1 MYSATLSSHYTGS
14 LWPCNGSFVSK
25 PHDLFTQAIQTSR
38 SQLERLPRSSSAARA
53 LRLWEEISLHKS
65 GMSRAGHHS
74 SSVLPRGF
82 LYSRSE
88 QVASLS
94 IFSNISQPCSA
105 CAFAT
110 SKSLAVTNTGSES
123 PRLHIQHTVDL
134 KYSSAKAPVFLLL
147 PMSDTSVHRGPPG
160 PEPSHPGTMLVVF
173 VCGGFFVAGVLGCQ
187 VGQEEIMVLKKS
199 RQHPKHFPASPLG
212 QYYAGSLLLNFG
224 GPKRSGVLDTT
235 WYDMIKQLILA
246 LILPP
251 WLLLVWNGSFFC
263 PSHEYARPTMRIE
276 HLWTIEAYAPLPRQN
291 RLASILWSYFL
302 KLQITSFH
310 EISSQLFRRN
320 ALFRSD
326 LIEPRCGTSG
336 CSWQD
341 CSWYLS
347 TGWHERTTCSV
358 TVCCENLYR
367 SFIKQTLTNCQRPTT
382 NQIWYDW
389 HWTKHATC
397 WASFEFCHWVTS
409 CWSQLRSMALLS
421 PAESIQT

>member
-1 MYSATLSSHYTGS
+1 MNQNYSETFCQNKSVFLNVLSYTKFSLHS
-14 LWPCNGSFVSK
+14 LWPLAMGPSFRS
-25 PHDLFTQAIQTSR
+25 PMTFSHRRSR
-38 SQLERLPRSSSAARA
+38 HRGHSWRGCHGVPRLQG
-53 LRLWEEISLHKS
+53 LWEEISLHKS

-187 VGQEEIMVLKKS
+187 VGQEEIMVRKKS

-224 GPKRSGVLDTT
+224 GRKRSGVLDTT
-235 WYDMIKQLILA
+235 
-246 LILPP
+246 
-251 WLLLVWNGSFFC
+251 
-263 PSHEYARPTMRIE
+263 
-276 HLWTIEAYAPLPRQN
+276 
-291 RLASILWSYFL
+291 
-302 KLQITSFH
+302 
-310 EISSQLFRRN
+310 
-320 ALFRSD
+320 
-326 LIEPRCGTSG
+326 
-336 CSWQD
+336 
-341 CSWYLS
+341 
-347 TGWHERTTCSV
+347 
-358 TVCCENLYR
+358 
-367 SFIKQTLTNCQRPTT
+367 
-382 NQIWYDW
+382 
-389 HWTKHATC
+389 
-397 WASFEFCHWVTS
+397 
-409 CWSQLRSMALLS
+409 
-421 PAESIQT
+421 